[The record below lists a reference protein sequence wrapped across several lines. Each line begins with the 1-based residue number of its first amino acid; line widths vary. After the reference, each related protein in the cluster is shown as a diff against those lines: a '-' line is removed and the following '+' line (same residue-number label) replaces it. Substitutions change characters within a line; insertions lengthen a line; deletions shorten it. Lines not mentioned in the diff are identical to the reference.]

1 MLNKILESL
10 KTEIG
15 ENQYKNYFDIL
26 QISEN
31 KNNEITLNAPNQ
43 FIARHIQTKYQNLL
57 EKIAEKINGKK
68 IKIIISVNNEKINK
82 TKENKLVQVKQQIS
96 VLNQSLTFDNFIVG
110 ESNEFAYKVCKSITD
125 ENKFGTLFN
134 PIFIY
139 SNTGL
144 GKTHLLQASGHE
156 CLEIGKKVI
165 YKTSKG
171 FMKDYQNAILANKFD
186 SFNSEYKDCDLL
198 LIDDIQFLGTTDKIQ
213 EEFFHIFN
221 DIVERKGQ
229 IIMTSDVAPKNLNGI
244 EDRLKSRFNKGIIA
258 NISVPDIETKKAIIK
273 KKSLVYEID
282 LNDEMINTI
291 ASYIGENVR
300 DLEGIINYIYAFQNI
315 RNQKISL
322 EDLKNQIKEYINE
335 NKSNI
340 EIEDIF
346 DVVSQELGIKI
357 NEIKS
362 SSKKQEIVKAKR
374 IVIFLAKEL
383 ISNSVSEIAT
393 NFQMKDHSAI
403 SKHIKKTNEMICN
416 DDDFRTLVE
425 HLKNKIIN
433 SKNKDY

>member
-1 MLNKILESL
+1 MLNKILEEL
-10 KTEIG
+10 KILIG
-15 ENQYKNYFDIL
+15 ENQYKNYFEIL
-26 QISEN
+26 QINES
-31 KNNEITLNAPNQ
+31 KNNEIILNAPNQ
-43 FIARHIQTKYQNLL
+43 FIAKHIQTKYQNIL
-57 EKIAEKINGKK
+57 EKIAEKTNSKK
-68 IKIIISVNNEKINK
+68 YKITIQVNNEKINK
-82 TKENKLVQVKQQIS
+82 SQEIQPIVAKKQIS
-96 VLNQSLTFDNFIVG
+96 ILNQSLTFDNFIVG
-110 ESNEFAYKVCKSITD
+110 QSNEFAYRICKAITD
-125 ENKFGTLFN
+125 ENKFGKDFN

-221 DIVERKGQ
+221 DIVERNGQ
-229 IIMTSDVAPKNLNGI
+229 IIMTSDVAPINLNGI
-244 EDRLKSRFNKGIIA
+244 EDRLKSRFNKGVLA

-273 KKSLVYEID
+273 KKSLVYDIE

-291 ASYIGENVR
+291 ANYIGENVR
-300 DLEGIINYIYAFQNI
+300 DLEGIINYIYAFQSI
-315 RNQKISL
+315 RKQKITL
-322 EDLKNQIKEYINE
+322 DDLKNQIKEYIKE
-335 NKSNI
+335 NQSNI

-346 DVVSQELGIKI
+346 DIVSSELNVKI
-357 NEIKS
+357 SEIKS

-374 IVIFLAKEL
+374 IVIFLTKEL
-383 ISNSVSEIAT
+383 ISNSVSQIAT
-393 NFQMKDHSAI
+393 HFQMKDHSAI
-403 SKHIKKTNEMICN
+403 SKHIKKINEMICL
-416 DDDFRTLVE
+416 DDDFRSLVE

>member
-1 MLNKILESL
+1 MLNKILEEL
-10 KTEIG
+10 KVLIG
-15 ENQYKNYFDIL
+15 ENQYKNYFEIL
-26 QISEN
+26 QINES
-31 KNNEITLNAPNQ
+31 KNNEIILNAPNQ
-43 FIARHIQTKYQNLL
+43 FIAKHIQTKYQSIL
-57 EKIAEKINGKK
+57 EKIAEKTNSKK
-68 IKIIISVNNEKINK
+68 YKITIQVNNEKINK
-82 TKENKLVQVKQQIS
+82 PQETQPILAKKQIS
-96 VLNQSLTFDNFIVG
+96 ILNQSLTFDNFIVG
-110 ESNEFAYKVCKSITD
+110 QSNEFAYRICKAITD
-125 ENKFGTLFN
+125 ENKFGKDFN

-156 CLEIGKKVI
+156 CLELGKKVI

-221 DIVERKGQ
+221 DIVERNGQ
-229 IIMTSDVAPKNLNGI
+229 IIMTSDVAPINLNGI
-244 EDRLKSRFNKGIIA
+244 EDRLKSRFNKGVLA

-273 KKSLVYEID
+273 KKSLVYDIE

-291 ASYIGENVR
+291 ANYIGENVR
-300 DLEGIINYIYAFQNI
+300 DLEGIINYIYAFQSI
-315 RNQKISL
+315 RKQKITL
-322 EDLKNQIKEYINE
+322 DDLKNQIKEYIKE
-335 NKSNI
+335 NQSNI

-346 DVVSQELGIKI
+346 DIVSSELNVKI
-357 NEIKS
+357 SEIKS

-374 IVIFLAKEL
+374 IVIFLTKEL
-383 ISNSVSEIAT
+383 ISNSVSQIAT
-393 NFQMKDHSAI
+393 HFQMKDHSAI
-403 SKHIKKTNEMICN
+403 SKHIKKINEMICL
-416 DDDFRTLVE
+416 DDDFRSLVE

>member
-1 MLNKILESL
+1 MLNKILEEL
-10 KTEIG
+10 KVLIG
-15 ENQYKNYFDIL
+15 ENQYKNYFEIL
-26 QISEN
+26 QINES
-31 KNNEITLNAPNQ
+31 KNNEIILNAPNQ
-43 FIARHIQTKYQNLL
+43 FIAKHIQTKYQSIL
-57 EKIAEKINGKK
+57 EKIAEKTNSKK
-68 IKIIISVNNEKINK
+68 YKITIQVNNEKINK
-82 TKENKLVQVKQQIS
+82 PQETQPIIAKKQIS
-96 VLNQSLTFDNFIVG
+96 ILNQSLTFDNFIVG
-110 ESNEFAYKVCKSITD
+110 QSNEFAYRICKAITD
-125 ENKFGTLFN
+125 ENKFGKDFN

-156 CLEIGKKVI
+156 CLELGKKVI

-221 DIVERKGQ
+221 DIVERNGQ
-229 IIMTSDVAPKNLNGI
+229 IIMTSDVAPINLNGI
-244 EDRLKSRFNKGIIA
+244 EDRLKSRFNKGVLA

-273 KKSLVYEID
+273 KKSLVYDIE

-291 ASYIGENVR
+291 ANYIGENVR
-300 DLEGIINYIYAFQNI
+300 DLEGIINYIYAFQSI
-315 RNQKISL
+315 RKQKITL
-322 EDLKNQIKEYINE
+322 DDLKNQIKEYIKE
-335 NKSNI
+335 NQSNI

-346 DVVSQELGIKI
+346 DIVSSELNVKI
-357 NEIKS
+357 SEIKS

-374 IVIFLAKEL
+374 IVIFLTKEL
-383 ISNSVSEIAT
+383 ISNSVSQIAT
-393 NFQMKDHSAI
+393 HFQMKDHSAI
-403 SKHIKKTNEMICN
+403 SKHIKKINEMICL
-416 DDDFRTLVE
+416 DDDFRSLVE